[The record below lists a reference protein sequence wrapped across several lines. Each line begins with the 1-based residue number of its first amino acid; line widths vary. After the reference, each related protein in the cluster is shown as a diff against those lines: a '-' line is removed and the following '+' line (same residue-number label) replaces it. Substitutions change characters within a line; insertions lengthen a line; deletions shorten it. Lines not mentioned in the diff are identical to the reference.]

1 MQPIEKFSFQYNVEE
16 YKLLEYVYPVAQE
29 YAPDFDYN
37 ENTGES
43 YMVVS
48 QAPDI
53 FKGRYNARKLRHKF
67 TVEEYMQDKELQGY
81 LQALDLDSGKF
92 WYLLL
97 FCYDYSWGI
106 CMKGIEINKFPVE
119 YIRDLVDAIYSN
131 YAGSG
136 MLGAIFNEPISITL
150 KVGRKNIVIDNNNA
164 IACIAKFCDDGLE
177 NNDLTNLPN
186 GHFVD
191 ITRKSSDSVS
201 VLAYYFSKMIISAFN
216 HQEQVKEKRKKGANL
231 SDKEKMVI
239 AHLLYLTGI
248 ISNESVRESDEYLK
262 AILKRYK
269 NTEIKKLNS
278 FYL

>member
-81 LQALDLDSGKF
+81 LKALELDSEKF

-191 ITRKSSDSVS
+191 ITRKCSDSVS